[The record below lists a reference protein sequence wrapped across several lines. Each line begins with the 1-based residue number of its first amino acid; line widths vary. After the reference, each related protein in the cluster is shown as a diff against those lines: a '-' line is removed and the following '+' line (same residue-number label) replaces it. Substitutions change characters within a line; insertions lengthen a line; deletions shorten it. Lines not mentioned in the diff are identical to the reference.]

1 MPGTRSLANHSVWL
15 VKAWL
20 LKENLQ
26 PLILGIP
33 SNNLH
38 HLFYPQVRS
47 VFTPHQGNF
56 SSQQTDHYRKPQ
68 PIKMQNRGAKS
79 QWLHLQNTPG
89 TSGSGDTAEEEVERL
104 REPEDQGVCRETVS
118 PRNIRS
124 CTRKVSPTCLPKCE
138 LSKEGT
144 NEHANVDWGTAQRPQ
159 SYTINYR
166 QLRIAGSRRG
176 GPPQGRAHSWEEE
189 GRSSTGESAP
199 IGRSVANSQP

>member
-79 QWLHLQNTPG
+79 QWLHLQNTPAPQAQG
-89 TSGSGDTAEEEVERL
+89 TLQKRRWKDCESQRIREFAVRL
-104 REPEDQGVCRETVS
+104 
-118 PRNIRS
+118 
-124 CTRKVSPTCLPKCE
+124 CLPVTSEAAPVK
-138 LSKEGT
+138 SHQ
-144 NEHANVDWGTAQRPQ
+144 HACP
-159 SYTINYR
+159 
-166 QLRIAGSRRG
+166 
-176 GPPQGRAHSWEEE
+176 
-189 GRSSTGESAP
+189 
-199 IGRSVANSQP
+199 SVN